1 VTPVDDWHSRKVSV
15 VITCYKY
22 AHFLGQALDSVLAQT
37 HRNVEVIV
45 VNDGSPDNTDEVMAP
60 YLSDTRVRYIKQEN
74 AGQAVAKNRGIQEA
88 TGEFIA
94 FLDADDAWEATKLE
108 SQIRLFA
115 RPDVGVTFTMMDFM
129 DEGGKRIPYTVTELS
144 RPRRGRVTKELFVDN
159 FVPFSAS
166 MVRRKCFE
174 VVGMMDASLRMAI
187 DWDLWLRMSV
197 HYEFDF
203 VEEPL
208 LLYRIGHAGQMS
220 RNYFVRARD
229 QMTIMNRF
237 VSSNPAAIPLPLLRW
252 TMAYSYCNR
261 GFHARAVNGMESMKY
276 YSNALRWRWHH
287 WPAYKGLAKLL
298 AYKALQATNL
308 LGLVRR
314 SG

>member
-1 VTPVDDWHSRKVSV
+1 
-15 VITCYKY
+15 
-22 AHFLGQALDSVLAQT
+22 
-37 HRNVEVIV
+37 
-45 VNDGSPDNTDEVMAP
+45 M
-60 YLSDTRVRYIKQEN
+60 
-74 AGQAVAKNRGIQEA
+74 
-88 TGEFIA
+88 
-94 FLDADDAWEATKLE
+94 
-108 SQIRLFA
+108 
-115 RPDVGVTFTMMDFM
+115 
-129 DEGGKRIPYTVTELS
+129 
-144 RPRRGRVTKELFVDN
+144 DN